1 MPISALLA
9 QTSNYPVLDTYIY
22 RLRSGADF
30 SWRALAE
37 LALIGIV
44 VYAVLRFLQGTR
56 GARLMQAVL
65 AIMSGMLLLSI
76 IARIFQLDRIL
87 VLYPYFV
94 GGTFL
99 VALMVFQPEL
109 RRGLTRIGER
119 LSRRARTEQSSRL
132 IESIVAMTANLSRRK
147 IGALVAIERRVP
159 VGALRETGVTLDAEI
174 SQELLE
180 TIFWPG
186 SALHDLGVII
196 SGGRIA
202 AAGCEFPLAEADPAH
217 RIFGSRHRAALGM
230 SLETD
235 ALVVVVSEETGSV
248 SLVVR
253 GRIYRNLDSDRLR
266 AMLAARLIGHAGDE
280 TAFAGETPP
289 LEPAPPAD
297 GGSQSPAPESEPLA
311 TRSDEAPAAIAPPPE
326 ALAKSNSGA

>member
-1 MPISALLA
+1 MLSAHLLA
-9 QTSNYPVLDTYIY
+9 QASRFPLLDTYIY
-22 RLRSGADF
+22 RLRSGADL
-30 SWRALAE
+30 SWRAFFE
-37 LALIGIV
+37 LALIGVV
-44 VYAVLRFLQGTR
+44 VYVVLRFLQGTR

-99 VALMVFQPEL
+99 VTLVVFQPEL
-109 RRGLTRIGER
+109 RRGLTLIGER
-119 LSRRARTEQSSRL
+119 LSRRARTAQSSRL
-132 IESIVAMTANLSRRK
+132 IESLVSMAASLSRRK

-159 VGALRETGVTLDAEI
+159 VGALRETGVALDAEI
-174 SQELLE
+174 SRELLE

-196 SGGRIA
+196 VGSRIA
-202 AAGCEFPLAEADPAH
+202 AAGCEFPLAEADPSH

-235 ALVVVVSEETGSV
+235 ALVVVVSEETGGI
-248 SLVVR
+248 SLAVR
-253 GRIYRNLDSDRLR
+253 GRLYRDLDPERLR
-266 AMLAARLIGHAGDE
+266 EMLAVRMIDHAVDDDASHHPAAAVVAEEAAGAGDA
-280 TAFAGETPP
+280 TANDD
-289 LEPAPPAD
+289 EPSAD
-297 GGSQSPAPESEPLA
+297 EVTEPVA
-311 TRSDEAPAAIAPPPE
+311 E
-326 ALAKSNSGA
+326 ALARTEARR

>member
-1 MPISALLA
+1 LPLAALLA
-9 QTSNYPVLDTYIY
+9 QSSRFPLLDTYIY

-30 SWRALAE
+30 SWRAIVE
-37 LALIGIV
+37 LALIGVV
-44 VYAVLRFLQGTR
+44 VYGVLRFLQGTR

-65 AIMSGMLLLSI
+65 VIMSGMLLLSI
-76 IARIFQLDRIL
+76 IARIFQFDRIM

-99 VALMVFQPEL
+99 VALVVFQPEL

-132 IESIVAMTANLSRRK
+132 IESLVAMAENLSRRK

-159 VGALRETGVTLDAEI
+159 VGTLRETGVTLDAEI

-230 SLETD
+230 SMETD
-235 ALVVVVSEETGSV
+235 ALVVVVSEETGAISMA
-248 SLVVR
+248 VR
-253 GRIYRNLDSDRLR
+253 GRFYRDLDADRLR
-266 AMLAARLIGHAGDE
+266 EMLMARLIGHGYQEDVRVPE
-280 TAFAGETPP
+280 TQPESSAGESAGAQEP
-289 LEPAPPAD
+289 LRPA
-297 GGSQSPAPESEPLA
+297 SETPAPE
-311 TRSDEAPAAIAPPPE
+311 PAAGVSPVD
-326 ALAKSNSGA
+326 ALARSNAGS